1 MKDNTVATQSQLTAQ
16 SAAELR
22 PRRPIPWGKIFTI
35 LILGIGALLMIAP
48 FMWIISSAFG
58 KTTEVFVLPPRWFP
72 QSISFENFE
81 DVFDQVPYE
90 LFMFNSLKLAVIV
103 TIGQLI
109 TCSMAAYAFARL
121 HFPGRNFLFFLL
133 LASLMIPGQIT
144 IVPLFI
150 LVRNMGLY
158 NTHLALMLPAMIS
171 PVGVFLLR
179 QYFVTLPVELE
190 DAARVDGASTF
201 TIYWRIILPLSG
213 PVLMTLAIL
222 TFVGMWNSYFFP
234 LIMINSPELQVI
246 TVGLTLLRGQY
257 GAGALGP
264 IAAALTMAIVPVL
277 IVFLLLQ
284 KYIIKSIVSTGLK
297 T

>member
-1 MKDNTVATQSQLTAQ
+1 MAMQAATHEAQ
-16 SAAELR
+16 SVKAQ
-22 PRRPIPWGKIFTI
+22 RRNFSFPWGSIISFV
-35 LILGIGALLMIAP
+35 ILGFGALIMVAP
-48 FMWIISSAFG
+48 FLWIISAAFG

-72 QSISFENFE
+72 QNPSFENFE
-81 DVFDQVPYE
+81 QVFKQVPYH

-103 TIGQLI
+103 TLGQLL

-121 HFPGRNFLFFLL
+121 HFPGKNVLFMILL
-133 LASLMIPGQIT
+133 SALMIPGQIT

-150 LVRNMGLY
+150 LVRNLGLY
-158 NTHLALMLPAMIS
+158 NTHLALILPGLIN
-171 PVGVFLLR
+171 PFGVFLLR
-179 QYFVTLPVELE
+179 QYFVTIPTEIE
-190 DAARVDGASTF
+190 DAARVDGANVF

-213 PVLMTLAIL
+213 PVLTTLAIL
-222 TFVGMWNSYFFP
+222 TFVGMWNAYFFP

-277 IVFLLLQ
+277 VVFLLLQ
-284 KYIIKSIVSTGLK
+284 KYIIKSVVSTGLK
-297 T
+297 A

>member
-1 MKDNTVATQSQLTAQ
+1 MKDNTVAAQAQTQSQVTAT
-16 SAAELR
+16 
-22 PRRPIPWGKIFTI
+22 PRRRKRSPWGTI
-35 LILGIGALLMIAP
+35 VTLLILGIGAVLMIAP
-48 FMWIISSAFG
+48 FLWIISAAFG
-58 KTTEVFVLPPRWFP
+58 KTTETFVYPPRWLP
-72 QSISFENFE
+72 QSVSLKNFE
-81 DVFDQVPYE
+81 DVFNQVPYG
-90 LFMFNSLKLAVIV
+90 LFMFNSLKLAIIV
-103 TIGQLI
+103 TLGQLV
-109 TCSMAAYAFARL
+109 TCSLAAYAFARL
-121 HFPGRNFLFFLL
+121 QFPGRNVLFLLL

-150 LVRNMGLY
+150 LVRNLGLY
-158 NTHLALMLPAMIS
+158 NTHTALILPALIS
-171 PVGVFLLR
+171 PFGVFLLR
-179 QYFVTLPVELE
+179 QYFITLPVELE
-190 DAARVDGASTF
+190 DAARVDGASIF

-213 PVLMTLAIL
+213 PVLTTLAIL

-257 GAGALGP
+257 GTGALGP